1 MAGGSKQSSGFT
13 MIELMVA
20 LVIAAVMLGYALP
33 AFNDFTVQR
42 RMAANVNALASAIN
56 YARNEAT
63 RLGGAVTLQTVDA
76 SDTDNEWG
84 PGFCVNAGNPG
95 DCDAPLRSFTM
106 DGEVTADA
114 VLNNQTI
121 LTFNSRG
128 MLQASQPETVQICGV
143 DADDDPGRVVNINAV
158 GRASILD
165 LVCYP

>member
-1 MAGGSKQSSGFT
+1 MGSWV
-13 MIELMVA
+13 LC
-20 LVIAAVMLGYALP
+20 
-33 AFNDFTVQR
+33 QR
-42 RMAANVNALASAIN
+42 GQPG
-56 YARNEAT
+56 
-63 RLGGAVTLQTVDA
+63 RLRC
-76 SDTDNEWG
+76 S
-84 PGFCVNAGNPG
+84 
-95 DCDAPLRSFTM
+95 TM